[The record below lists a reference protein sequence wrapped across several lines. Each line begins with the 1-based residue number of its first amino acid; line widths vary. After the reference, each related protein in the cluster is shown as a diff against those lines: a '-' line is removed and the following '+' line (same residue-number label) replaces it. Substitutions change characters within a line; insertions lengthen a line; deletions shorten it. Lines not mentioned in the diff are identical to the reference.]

1 MRFLLVVIGF
11 FLLLA
16 VAWPL
21 AILALILLPLLW
33 LIALPFRLAG
43 ALFGAVFALIKAI
56 LYLPA
61 RLLGGRTAHRT

>member
-21 AILALILLPLLW
+21 AILALILLPLIW

-43 ALFGAVFALIKAI
+43 AVIGAVFALIKAV

-61 RLLGGRTAHRT
+61 RLLGERPKRA

>member
-21 AILALILLPLLW
+21 AILALILLPLIW

-43 ALFGAVFALIKAI
+43 AVLGAVFALIKAV

-61 RLLGGRTAHRT
+61 RLLGERPKRA